1 MPFEIFFFVMHALTL
16 LLTTA
21 NNGLASGVPLTQ
33 WIKGMY
39 CLPEAVL
46 LPGFLNYALFTTIE
60 NV

>member
-1 MPFEIFFFVMHALTL
+1 MHALTL
-16 LLTTA
+16 LLTIA

-33 WIKGMY
+33 WMKGMY